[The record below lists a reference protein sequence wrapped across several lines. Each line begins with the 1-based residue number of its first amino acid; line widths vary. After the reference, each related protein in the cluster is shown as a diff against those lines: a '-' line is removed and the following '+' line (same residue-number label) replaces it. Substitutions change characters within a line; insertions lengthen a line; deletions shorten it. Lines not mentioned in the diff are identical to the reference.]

1 MGGNTNTS
9 TILIVLGLS
18 LSVIGLIAIEDDL
31 DNWVEKLRMLT
42 VLSCEWWNVV
52 MVVIGLCMAGYGAW
66 LYACKHLPADGGA
79 EDTEEHEFSLFQM
92 PILYP
97 VIWFKKFEALATA
110 GKEDDSVRTARI
122 IDFMFVRKCSSWVF
136 YSFSVLRIMG
146 DHTTRGLYEI

>member
-1 MGGNTNTS
+1 MV
-9 TILIVLGLS
+9 I
-18 LSVIGLIAIEDDL
+18 IGLY
-31 DNWVEKLRMLT
+31 
-42 VLSCEWWNVV
+42 
-52 MVVIGLCMAGYGAW
+52 MAGYGAW
-66 LYACKHLPADGGA
+66 LHTCKHQPVDGGA
-79 EDTEEHEFSLFQM
+79 DDTEEREFSLFLV

-97 VIWFKKFEALATA
+97 VIWFKKLEALATA